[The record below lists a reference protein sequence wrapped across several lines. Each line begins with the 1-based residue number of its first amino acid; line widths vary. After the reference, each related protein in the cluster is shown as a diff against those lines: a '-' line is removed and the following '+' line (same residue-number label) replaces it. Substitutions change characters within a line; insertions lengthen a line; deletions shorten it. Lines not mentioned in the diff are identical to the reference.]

1 MSGIRWPELQGLH
14 PLKMAQSQGPRTDAS
29 SESGKPPKAE
39 RGESKRPKLLTRAAP
54 LLKTV

>member
-1 MSGIRWPELQGLH
+1 MNGIRWPELEGLQ
-14 PLKMAQSQGPRTDAS
+14 PLKMALSQGPRTDAC
-29 SESGKPPKAE
+29 SESGKPRKAE

>member
-1 MSGIRWPELQGLH
+1 MGFDGPELEGLQ
-14 PLKMAQSQGPRTDAS
+14 PLELALSQGPRTDAG
-29 SESGKPPKAE
+29 SESSKPQKVE